1 MQRWKARFC
10 SFRQMGG
17 ESKGVQT
24 NSVGID
30 LVERLFPKTQ
40 SVKKV

>member
-17 ESKGVQT
+17 DKQRCSK

-30 LVERLFPKTQ
+30 LVEKPFLKAQT
-40 SVKKV
+40 VKNV